1 MTDAC
6 VIVPAYEAALSLPG
20 VIADL
25 RAHLADVPIF
35 VIDDGSTDGT
45 AVIARELG
53 CEVLSSSG
61 KNGSSANN
69 GKGAALKT
77 GLRAA
82 AAKGLAMALTVDADG
97 QHPASEAARLLAST
111 AAPDALV
118 LGVRDLAGAGA
129 PKANQFSNGFSNWF
143 LSRFTGQDLNDTQC
157 GLRRYPVAATLA
169 LPTSAEGYD
178 FEAEVIM
185 KAIHAGIPVVEE
197 RVRVLYPVDR
207 RTHFRVSRDPWR
219 ILGTVLRTYGG
230 TVVDRLRG

>member
-1 MTDAC
+1 M
-6 VIVPAYEAALSLPG
+6 IVPAYEAALSLPG

-25 RAHLADVPIF
+25 RAHLADVPIL
-35 VIDDGSTDGT
+35 VVYDGSTDGT
-45 AVIARELG
+45 AEVARALG
-53 CEVLSSSG
+53 CEVLPSDGTSG
-61 KNGSSANN
+61 RGANN
-69 GKGAALKT
+69 GKGAALMT

-82 AAKGLAMALTVDADG
+82 AAKDCALAVTVDADG
-97 QHPASEAARLLAST
+97 QHPASEAARVLAS
-111 AAPDALV
+111 AASKDALV

-143 LSRFTGQDLNDTQC
+143 LSRFTGQNLNDTQC

-169 LPTSAEGYD
+169 LRTSAEGYD

-185 KAIHAGIPVVEE
+185 KSIHAGIPVREE

>member
-6 VIVPAYEAALSLPG
+6 VIVPAYEAARSLPA
-20 VIADL
+20 VLADL
-25 RAHLADVPIF
+25 RAHLPDVPVL

-45 AVIARELG
+45 ADVARAHG
-53 CEVLSSSG
+53 AEVLPSAG
-61 KNGSSANN
+61 PNGEGANN

-82 AAKGLAMALTVDADG
+82 AKRGLAVAVTVDADG
-97 QHPASEAARLLAST
+97 QHPASEATKVLGSSASR
-111 AAPDALV
+111 DALV

-169 LPTSAEGYD
+169 LPLAASGYD
-178 FEAEVIM
+178 LEAEVIM
-185 KAIHAGIPVVEE
+185 KAIHARIPVVEE
-197 RVRVLYPVDR
+197 PVRVLYPADR
-207 RTHFRVSRDPWR
+207 VTHFRVSRDPWR
-219 ILGTVLRTYGG
+219 ILGTILRTYGG
-230 TVVDRLRG
+230 VVADRVRR